1 LWRKPAP
8 RAGQSAQSGS
18 AYCVGWK
25 AEGLGIGIRVGA
37 ESVRAGGTRWSRGVW
52 TPLKGRYDV
61 RPFRPTSRAPQAD
74 FFLAT
79 GAPTQTSQFVSI
91 FPFFQVELFAF
102 INARVCW
109 QHGRFGGQPSSTD
122 FCCAIP
128 EPVAAPVVMTVLG
141 FSCVLTRVHRGAPP
155 RPVRHVW
162 ELDQHRSA

>member
-1 LWRKPAP
+1 MTHRLSKAQAQAHAQAP
-8 RAGQSAQSGS
+8 VQTSTFINFSISNNERA
-18 AYCVGWK
+18 
-25 AEGLGIGIRVGA
+25 
-37 ESVRAGGTRWSRGVW
+37 RGVW